1 MEKMINIE
9 EIMKHIRQDD
19 IWDDQCFYLNN
30 EPELQAI
37 LKYYYYYKLKWCG
50 CGCPEDAM
58 RTVAKY
64 LKAKSYKYPENDK
77 KMKEFFDGKDEDDD
91 LILCL
96 AYTMDAAGFT
106 EHGSSIY
113 SCWLTDDGKY
123 FLWAIEEAIKQDEL
137 EF

>member
-1 MEKMINIE
+1 MMINIE

-19 IWDDQCFYLNN
+19 IWDDQCFYLND

-37 LKYYYYYKLKWCG
+37 LKYYYYYKLNWCG

-64 LKAKSYKYPENDK
+64 LKAKSYNYPENDK

-137 EF
+137 DF

>member
-1 MEKMINIE
+1 
-9 EIMKHIRQDD
+9 
-19 IWDDQCFYLNN
+19 
-30 EPELQAI
+30 
-37 LKYYYYYKLKWCG
+37 
-50 CGCPEDAM
+50 M

-123 FLWAIEEAIKQDEL
+123 FLWAIEEAIKKDEMDM
-137 EF
+137 